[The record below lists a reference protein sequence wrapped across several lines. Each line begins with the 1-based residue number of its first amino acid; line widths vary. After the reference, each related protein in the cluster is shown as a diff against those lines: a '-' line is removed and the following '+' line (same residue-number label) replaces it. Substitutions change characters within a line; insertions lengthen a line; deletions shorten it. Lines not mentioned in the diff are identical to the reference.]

1 MTTNTSSMT
10 SSPVQAAAAAVGA
23 VFLLVGVAGFVPGL
37 TQNLDDLQFAGHD
50 SDAQLLGLFQVSV
63 LHNLVHVLFG
73 VAGLMMA
80 RSWSGARTFLL
91 YGGAIYLVLFV
102 YGMLI
107 DHDSPAN
114 FVGLNAADDYLH
126 LVLGVAMVA
135 VGAALGRQSATG
147 TRSR

>member
-1 MTTNTSSMT
+1 MTTSTSSMT

-37 TQNLDDLQFAGHD
+37 TQNLDDLRFAGHD

-91 YGGAIYLVLFV
+91 YGGAVYLVLFV

-107 DHDSPAN
+107 DHDSSAN

-135 VGAALGRQSATG
+135 VGGVLGRQVTTG
-147 TRSR
+147 RE

>member
-135 VGAALGRQSATG
+135 VGAVLGRQSATG
-147 TRSR
+147 RE

>member
-37 TQNLDDLQFAGHD
+37 TQNLDDLQLAGHD

-114 FVGLNAADDYLH
+114 VVGLNAADDYLH

-135 VGAALGRQSATG
+135 VGAVLGRRSATG
-147 TRSR
+147 TWSR